1 MDSWIDLS
9 ALQSPNGEEEVLR
22 RGFQFGNNAGGRF
35 SVGKIQMDAQQEQA
49 SEKIIK
55 RFLLCKVAIGRA
67 YYAAEDFAKVA
78 PIPDGYDSFCLEN
91 LDQEEKEEAAA
102 CNYVVKDGAQVLPT
116 YLVTFEYDP
125 QQEIRSRQQQRCD
138 NCENAEAVVYCQA
151 DNASLCSACDNAMHS
166 SKLAARHTRTPLEAG
181 PQAISNCRSHPDK
194 LVEFFCPSCS
204 KPVCVHCKMI
214 GHHSVGEAAKHKLIT
229 VAEAYKGVSEA
240 AKAADPLL
248 AARKAAIKNQQA
260 ALAERG
266 KQVEA
271 NSAEVQAQLEELFK
285 KAIADLK
292 AITRRKL
299 NVLKGDGAELQR
311 QQMEISALEEFLNY
325 CGTGGNATQFILDW
339 AHHQRLRAEQHA
351 FGYFRE
357 SIDVLADIRIN
368 GHIQVHIDSL
378 PMHAPSS
385 PSSINSGAAAG
396 GNEDQRPRYS
406 PSRSALSR
414 PSISKRS
421 EFLSETLQQSML
433 SMSSK
438 IDLHEKN

>member
-22 RGFQFGNNAGGRF
+22 RGFQFGNNAGGLF
-35 SVGKIQMDAQQEQA
+35 SVGRIQLDQQQPG
-49 SEKIIK
+49 EKIVK

-78 PIPDGYDSFCLEN
+78 PVPDSYDSFCLEN
-91 LDQEEKEEAAA
+91 MTEEKEEQARAD
-102 CNYVVKDGAQVLPT
+102 YIVKDGAQVLPT
-116 YLVTFEYDP
+116 FLVTFEYDP
-125 QQEIRSRQQQRCD
+125 QLEVRSRQQQPCD
-138 NCENAEAVVYCQA
+138 NCENAEATVYCQA
-151 DNASLCSACDNAMHS
+151 DNASLCANCDASMHS
-166 SKLAARHTRTPLEAG
+166 SKLAARHARTPLEAG
-181 PQAISNCRSHPDK
+181 PQAISHCRAHTDK
-194 LVEFFCPSCS
+194 MVEFFCPSCS

-248 AARKAAIKNQQA
+248 AARKAAIRNQQT
-260 ALAERG
+260 ALAERA

-285 KAIADLK
+285 KATSDLK

-299 NVLKGDGAELQR
+299 NVLKGDGAELTR
-311 QQMEISALEEFLNY
+311 QQKEINALEEFLEY

-357 SIDVLADIRIN
+357 GIDVLPDIRIN
-368 GHIQVHIDSL
+368 GHIQVHIDSM

-385 PSSINSGAAAG
+385 AGSSAGAG
-396 GNEDQRPRYS
+396 GEDQRPRYS

-438 IDLHEKN
+438 LDLNEKN